1 MDVLP
6 DKDELKAIWPRPNF
20 RKLAETGEVSVR
32 TALLHMIIYDK
43 IAPKPPM
50 TDFRD
55 MRYYEWPPFW
65 RAYVLKAREFWE
77 QPETDLDVMKQGY
90 SKTIGTMTSDRNHYE
105 LAMCAGGRATS
116 RTVQGLLPL
125 DGVDRDRL
133 DFHEDLG
140 WPSNPLLKDRDAFG
154 VSQITNRR
162 DGSSYWTP
170 LFWKSARTAI
180 PLGDRANGY
189 RTKSAAVEA
198 LQGAAE
204 EYLAV
209 RAGIPIERVAER
221 ARLQLDDRALG

>member
-1 MDVLP
+1 MSTT
-6 DKDELKAIWPRPNF
+6 K
-20 RKLAETGEVSVR
+20 
-32 TALLHMIIYDK
+32 IY
-43 IAPKPPM
+43 P
-50 TDFRD
+50 
-55 MRYYEWPPFW
+55 
-65 RAYVLKAREFWE
+65 
-77 QPETDLDVMKQGY
+77 G
-90 SKTIGTMTSDRNHYE
+90 E
-105 LAMCAGGRATS
+105 LATPAQLMELATEYQKAAEMLLTLGRRQQPLSRAPS